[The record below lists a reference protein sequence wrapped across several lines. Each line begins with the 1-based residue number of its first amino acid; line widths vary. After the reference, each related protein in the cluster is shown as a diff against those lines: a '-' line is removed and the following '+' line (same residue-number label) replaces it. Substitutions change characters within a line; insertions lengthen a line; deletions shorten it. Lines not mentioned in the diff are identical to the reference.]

1 MMAAQKRLITKRFLI
16 PVCLILSSL
25 ACQISFGTTP
35 PAPSERAKIPLES
48 KETPRTPSPASQRTS
63 LPTTEMPKPTPIPPT
78 ATHTEVPKPPP
89 GLVEFVIKTGGGQ
102 RQHLAIQGDI
112 LTWSEMGAQ
121 DWDIHAYNLAT
132 KTEFM
137 VIDEPQDQVNPAVS
151 GNIIVWED
159 HRTTLPHIYG
169 YDIQNGKVFNVT
181 HTDSPQFEPD
191 IDGKIVVFRDWRGVG
206 TCSWGGSEYGP
217 STYCD
222 WDIWAVD
229 LTTQKEFPVAVVN
242 RSEQVSPHISG
253 NLVIWRQGI
262 QSESGIDWVLYGTR
276 LGSNNDPAPIC
287 GVNYYNY
294 PIFDQDILVWDDL
307 AQIKGCQISNG
318 RSFDIA
324 ISQGGKDT
332 PEINSNIVVWSD
344 GRWGNADIYAY
355 NLATGA
361 EFAICLAPG
370 DQVDP
375 VIDGDRV
382 AWIDRRNGSDE
393 IYAAQLPGMNGPQ
406 PNIIVPAPTHTA
418 TPLPSPT
425 PTLIAPPKAI
435 LSEPANGSTI
445 DTLVPV
451 LRFNLPAGDP
461 TWQVNINIH
470 FSPTPNYW
478 RVGQAHCDGE
488 VCEYEI
494 LDNLDP
500 GVTYEWAVNS
510 IFLNCINNDLY
521 NCFAMSDVWTFTTP
535 TLPIPPA
542 PVILEPAN
550 NSTVKYAGLEF
561 KWQPI
566 EDVSA
571 YYFQGRES
579 NAPAD
584 QWEYSLEYYTGSRLT
599 HLPINEIEMAY
610 GKPSEAGHTYYFQF
624 RVRTPYA
631 WSEYA
636 EVTFTLA
643 P

>member
-1 MMAAQKRLITKRFLI
+1 MAVKKSLTARRFLL

-25 ACQISFGTTP
+25 ACQVSFATTP
-35 PAPSERAKIPLES
+35 APPSERAKSPLES
-48 KETPRTPSPASQRTS
+48 KETPRPPTIASQRAT
-63 LPTTEMPKPTPIPPT
+63 LPTTEIPKPTPLPPT
-78 ATHTEVPKPPP
+78 ATDTEVPEPPP
-89 GLVEFVIKTGGGQ
+89 GLLEFVVKTGVGQ
-102 RQHLAIQGDI
+102 RQHLTIQGDI
-112 LTWSEMGAQ
+112 LVWSEMGAQ

-132 KTEFM
+132 KTGFV
-137 VIDEPQDQVNPAVS
+137 VIAEPENQVNPAVS

-169 YDIQNGKVFNVT
+169 YDIRNGKVFNVT
-181 HTDSPQFEPD
+181 QTDSPQFDPD
-191 IDGKIVVFRDWRGVG
+191 IDGNIVVFRDWRGVG
-206 TCSWGGSEYGP
+206 TCSWGGSEFGP
-217 STYCD
+217 GTYCD

-253 NLVIWRQGI
+253 NFVIWSQGYQSEGGI
-262 QSESGIDWVLYGTR
+262 QWVLYGTQ
-276 LGSNNDPAPIC
+276 LGSRYDPAPIC
-287 GVNYYNY
+287 GDNYSKN
-294 PIFDQDILVWDDL
+294 PIFDQDILVWDEN
-307 AQIKGCQISNG
+307 AQIKGCQISND
-318 RSFDIA
+318 RRFDIA

-332 PEINSNIVVWSD
+332 PEISSNIVVWSD
-344 GRWGNADIYAY
+344 RRWGNADIYAY

-361 EFAICLAPG
+361 EFAICLAQG

-375 VIDGDRV
+375 VIDGDTV

-393 IYAAQLPGMNGPQ
+393 IYAAQLPGMNGSQ
-406 PNIIVPAPTHTA
+406 PNNIVPAPTHTA

-425 PTLIAPPKAI
+425 PTLLVPPKAI
-435 LSEPANGSTI
+435 LAEPANGSTI

-461 TWQVNINIH
+461 AWQVNIDIH
-470 FSPTPNYW
+470 FSPIPNNW
-478 RVGQAHCDGE
+478 RVEQAHCEGE
-488 VCEYEI
+488 VCDFEI
-494 LDNLDP
+494 IDNLDP

-510 IFLNCINNDLY
+510 IFLNCMNDDTH
-521 NCFAMSDVWTFTTP
+521 NCFATSDLWTFTTP

-550 NSTVKYAGLEF
+550 NSTVNLAGLEF
-561 KWQPI
+561 KWQPV
-566 EDVSA
+566 EDVNGYS
-571 YYFQGRES
+571 FQGRES

-584 QWEYSLEYYTGSRLT
+584 RWDYSLGYYTESRLT
-599 HLPINEIEMAY
+599 HLPINEIAY
-610 GKPSEAGHTYYFQF
+610 GKPLEAGHTYYFQF

-631 WSEYA
+631 WSKYA